1 MKIQLLLIAL
11 FACWVLRSP
20 CQAQT
25 AITPQWIEA
34 QLQGRVVILR
44 GRYDGPRLRFD
55 AQGHLEGHAD
65 QLPFGLSALRLDK
78 VKVTD
83 SEVRIDATREGLEFP
98 ITASK
103 TEVDAWPW
111 DRSDTV
117 KILIEWNPG
126 QPDELRTAIGNIF
139 AAELDAGLAKDAPA
153 FWRPWLLSRQNNQQA
168 LPPETTY
175 PGAKRPGSGV
185 TDPKLL
191 YAANPVFSVAAR
203 ELHYQGIVV
212 VGLIVDTSG
221 KPQEVHIVR
230 ALGMGLDEEAVA
242 AVEQYRFA
250 PAKFKGKPVPV
261 QIYIEVNFRMGAGSR
276 KPSA

>member
-1 MKIQLLLIAL
+1 MKIRSLVAVV
-11 FACWVLRSP
+11 ACCTVSLA
-20 CQAQT
+20 CTAQT
-25 AITPQWIEA
+25 AITPQWIAA
-34 QLQGRVVILR
+34 QLQGRVVLLR

-55 AQGHLEGHAD
+55 AQGHLEGQAD

-103 TEVDAWPW
+103 PGVDTWPW

-117 KILIEWNPG
+117 KILIAWNPA

-139 AAELDAGLAKDAPA
+139 AAELDAELAKDAPA
-153 FWRPWLLSRQNNQQA
+153 CWQPWLLSRQNNQQV

-175 PGAKRPGSGV
+175 PGARLPGSGV
-185 TDPKLL
+185 TAPKLL
-191 YAANPVFSVAAR
+191 YAANPGFSAAAL
-203 ELHYQGIVV
+203 ELHYQGIAVI
-212 VGLIVDTSG
+212 GLIVDATG

-250 PAKFKGKPVPV
+250 PAKFEGKPVAV
-261 QIYIEVNFRMGAGSR
+261 QINVEVDFRMGSW
-276 KPSA
+276 